1 MEYKENLS
9 NEINDFGNEVH
20 NDLYSSISSILE
32 HSINENTFSGT
43 CVVNSLN
50 YSEVIEESFFENF
63 ENEEDSPYLDLD
75 EIPEI
80 KIRNE
85 DFFES
90 GAEISNYL
98 KNLNKFDDSEFNC
111 CRNCNSYYNAF
122 YCKKCKNNLCKNCSE
137 NKRICN
143 HELMNL
149 QNLAI
154 EAKNAIKDIKNII
167 EKINIKPKKE
177 NPKEE
182 LQKIDDVKEF
192 NDDIKEF
199 NNLLDKIEIEDNID
213 NYKKKGDLELIERII
228 RANYNNYFHYKNI
241 LECKKYLENRYNKC
255 ANESCMLIKYNT
267 ENLGIGDELQLFG
280 DDFVKNNNKTFSL
293 IINNEISDLRSKTT
307 IKNNNSSEVI
317 LVQKSEEERV
327 KNLSC
332 MFQNCSNLENFGPYK
347 DHKLIDFSN
356 VKDTSY
362 MFSGCTKINSLDL
375 TSFGTFENVT
385 KMDSVFS
392 DCNNLTK
399 IKFIEHW
406 NTSKVETMPRM
417 FNGCEK
423 LEKIKGIKYFN
434 TQKVTDFSEMFCGCK
449 GLKSI
454 TEVKKWNMEKAK
466 NLKGMFK
473 DCSNLKEFPDI
484 SEWKTKNVKNTEDMF
499 CGCTSLKIL
508 PKFSKEDKKNVEN
521 VNKTQFFRKKPDI
534 SK

>member
-20 NDLYSSISSILE
+20 NDSYCSIDFSTILY
-32 HSINENTFSGT
+32 ENTS
-43 CVVNSLN
+43 SLN
-50 YSEVIEESFFENF
+50 TSEVIF
-63 ENEEDSPYLDLD
+63 EEDFPYLDLD

-90 GAEISNYL
+90 GEEISNYL
-98 KNLNKFDDSEFNC
+98 KNLNKFDDSKFNR
-111 CRNCNSYYNAF
+111 CRNCNIYYNAF

-137 NKRICN
+137 NKMICK
-143 HELMNL
+143 HELINL

-213 NYKKKGDLELIERII
+213 NYKKQDDFELIERII

-241 LECKKYLENRYNKC
+241 LECKKYLENKYNKC
-255 ANESCMLIKYNT
+255 FNKSCLLIKYNT

-293 IINNEISDLRSKTT
+293 IINNESSELKSKIT
-307 IKNNNSSEVI
+307 IKNNNNSEVI

-327 KNLSC
+327 NNLSC

-362 MFSGCTKINSLDL
+362 MFSGCTKVNSLDL

-392 DCNNLTK
+392 DCNNLTE

-417 FNGCEK
+417 FKGCEK

-466 NLKGMFK
+466 NLKGMFN